1 MRALIYII
9 DALAM
14 LVTFVFLLRFWL
26 PWFRADFRN
35 PIAQAILQITAP
47 VITPLRRFLPP
58 IGRIDTATVLVAF
71 LVQALALILVILL
84 SGGTPAARFV
94 LLGSLFQLVILS
106 LRLFMFAI
114 IIRIVL
120 SWLAPQ
126 THNPAT
132 ALLTSITEPLLR
144 PMRRLLP
151 PLGGF
156 DVSPVFVIILL
167 GAASILLEDSLAM
180 LL

>member
-9 DALAM
+9 NALAT

-26 PWFRADFRN
+26 PWFRVDFRN
-35 PIAQAILQITAP
+35 PIAQSILQITGP
-47 VITPLRRFLPP
+47 LITPLRRMLPP

-71 LVQALALILVILL
+71 CIQALALMLVILL
-84 SGGTPAARFV
+84 GGGTPGARFV
-94 LLGSLFQLVILS
+94 VLGALFQLLILS
-106 LRLFMFAI
+106 LQLFMFAI

-126 THNPAT
+126 AYNPAT
-132 ALLTSITEPLLR
+132 ALLGSVTEPLLR
-144 PMRRLLP
+144 PFRRLLP

-156 DVSPVFVIILL
+156 DVSPVFAIILL
-167 GAASILLEDSLAM
+167 GAASILLEDVLAM